1 MSAQKLLLKPAPRS
15 QKRSKSLLKPARGP
29 LKRSESLLKPARGPQ
44 KRLKSAAQACFKAT
58 VAFKIAGP
66 VSLLKVTVRRCWSL

>member
-1 MSAQKLLLKPAPRS
+1 MSAPKSLLELARKP

-29 LKRSESLLKPARGPQ
+29 Q
-44 KRLKSAAQACFKAT
+44 KRLKTAPRACFM
-58 VAFKIAGP
+58 VLKIAGP